1 MGEYSGGNRAALSFM
16 GCPHLACTFFITH
29 LLLLLVQLLITKVL
43 WQYPSNA
50 QTNNY
55 CKTKCCC
62 AIDRIWYIQSL
73 VVIYLHNCHC
83 TILKLEKYTLHFPMN
98 FKVKTVYIGCHTV
111 NVQANQNNAFKR
123 MWQITSLL
131 TILSYIILKQETM
144 VQSEAMMT
152 EVFAS
157 KLTSSS

>member
-1 MGEYSGGNRAALSFM
+1 
-16 GCPHLACTFFITH
+16 
-29 LLLLLVQLLITKVL
+29 
-43 WQYPSNA
+43 
-50 QTNNY
+50 
-55 CKTKCCC
+55 
-62 AIDRIWYIQSL
+62 
-73 VVIYLHNCHC
+73 
-83 TILKLEKYTLHFPMN
+83 MN